1 MSNNNDRMGLT
12 RRQAVAGALV
22 GAAASLAPRASR
34 AQGKPALRIG
44 VVNDQSGAY
53 ATGGGPGSVACVR
66 EAVREFAAPLGL
78 DVEVLSAD
86 HQGKPD
92 IALAICRKWF
102 DEGVDAAMDFQNS
115 AVALACTKLA
125 RERDKVALVCNA
137 GTSDLTGPACSPN
150 TLHWAWDTQMLARVS
165 GNYQVKKGN
174 DSWFFITADYSFGH
188 SLEADAT
195 AVIKAAGG
203 RVVGS
208 VKMPFPTEDFSSAIL
223 QAMSSDAKVIA
234 MANAGDDAVTSVK
247 QAAEFG
253 VTKSGKVLV
262 PMLLHLND
270 VHALGLQAA
279 QGLTIP
285 EVFYWDLNERTRAFA
300 NRVQPHMV
308 NQFMPNM
315 GQAACYAAAA
325 HYIKTAAAMG
335 VAEAKKSG
343 AAAVARMKAAET
355 DDAAYGRCKIREDGR
370 VMHTAYL
377 MKIKSPSESK
387 RPFDYYT
394 VLDSVPPEQAWR
406 PMSEDNCPM
415 VNKG

>member
-1 MSNNNDRMGLT
+1 MTSKNDRFGLT
-12 RRQAVAGALV
+12 RRQAVAGAIAGVTAGLT
-22 GAAASLAPRASR
+22 SR
-34 AQGKPALRIG
+34 SARSQTKPVLRIG

-53 ATGGGPGSVACVR
+53 TTGGGPGSVACAR
-66 EAVREFAAPLGL
+66 EAIREFAAPLGL
-78 DVEVLSAD
+78 EVELHSAD
-86 HQGKPD
+86 HQGKAD

-102 DEGVDAAMDFQNS
+102 DEGVDVTMDFQNS

-125 RERDKVALVCNA
+125 KERDKVALVCNA
-137 GTSDLTGPACSPN
+137 GTSDLTGSGCSPN
-150 TLHWAWDTQMLARVS
+150 TVHWAWDTQMLARVS
-165 GNYQVKKGN
+165 GNYHVKKGN

-188 SLEADAT
+188 SLEADTT

-208 VKMPFPTEDFSSAIL
+208 VKMPFPTADFSSAIL
-223 QAMSSDAKVIA
+223 QGMASDAKVIA
-234 MANAGDDAVTSVK
+234 MANAGGDAVTSCK

-279 QGLTIP
+279 QGLTIS
-285 EVFYWDLNERTRAFA
+285 EVFYWDLNERTRGFA
-300 NRVQPHMV
+300 NRVQPNMV
-308 NQFMPNM
+308 NKFMPNM
-315 GQAACYAAAA
+315 GQAACYASAA

-343 AAAVARMKAAET
+343 AATVARMKAAET

-377 MKIKSPSESK
+377 MQIKKPSEST

-394 VLDSVPPEQAWR
+394 VLDTIPAEHAWR
-406 PMSEDNCPM
+406 PLNEGNCPM
-415 VNKG
+415 VSKG